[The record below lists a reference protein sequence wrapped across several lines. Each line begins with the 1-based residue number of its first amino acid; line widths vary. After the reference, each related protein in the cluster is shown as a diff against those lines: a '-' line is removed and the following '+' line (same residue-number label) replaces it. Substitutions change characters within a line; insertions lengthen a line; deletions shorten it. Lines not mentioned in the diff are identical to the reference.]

1 MKGQVGDIG
10 KHIHHEQLVEIYTEP
25 QESREAYIRF
35 CKPEGEHLTRLRLI
49 GVIPDQYLPQ
59 EVLAAREI
67 FRQARATY
75 SQAWAVYNQAGAA
88 YSQAWAAH
96 DQAWAADDQAW
107 AAYDQARAALAAYN
121 QARVAYDQALAAYD
135 QASAACNQASAAYDQ
150 AIWNN
155 KEHFEA
161 THHLWC
167 EPDCPWNGKTI
178 FPN

>member
-1 MKGQVGDIG
+1 MKGQVGDVG

-67 FRQARATY
+67 FRQAL
-75 SQAWAVYNQAGAA
+75 
-88 YSQAWAAH
+88 
-96 DQAWAADDQAW
+96 AADDQAW
-107 AAYDQARAALAAYN
+107 AAYDQARAA
-121 QARVAYDQALAAYD
+121 YDQAWAALNQAEAAYKQAWAALD
-135 QASAACNQASAAYDQ
+135 QARAACNQARAACNQ
-150 AIWNN
+150 AISNN
-155 KEHFEA
+155 REHFEA

-178 FPN
+178 FPIFGEKK